1 MPSTYGANSTRWP
14 QAARTHGVVDQ
25 PDEDFEQPVLAEGW
39 VAGEVRAEFPDLRLR
54 SMPVERG
61 SAKTPK
67 AVRQRLSGL
76 SDRFRGAHA
85 IALRRA
91 PVNSAY
97 RVFYRHVGLDPDA
110 TRTPVEEAAVRRL
123 VHGGFEATNL
133 LDDALLISLMET
145 GIPLWA
151 VDADRIT
158 EPLGIGAESEGRLA
172 VFDESRLLA
181 TLFGPVQAPFGVTK
195 DTERMFVYTV
205 QVPGVPAIFVEEA
218 MHCCLGVLVGEG

>member
-1 MPSTYGANSTRWP
+1 
-14 QAARTHGVVDQ
+14 VE
-25 PDEDFEQPVLAEGW
+25 EDFDEPVLAEGW
-39 VAGEVRAEFPDLRLR
+39 VADEVRAEFPELRLR
-54 SMPVERG
+54 SMLVERG
-61 SAKTPK
+61 PAKTPK
-67 AVRQRLSGL
+67 AVRRRLADM
-76 SDRFRGAHA
+76 SDRFRGSHA

-133 LDDALLISLMET
+133 LDDALLITLMET

-151 VDADRIT
+151 LDAERVS
-158 EPLGIGAESEGRLA
+158 EPLGIATGHQGRLA
-172 VFDESRLLA
+172 VFDDARVLA
-181 TLFGPVQAPFGVTK
+181 TLFGHVEAPYGVTK
-195 DTERMFVYTV
+195 ECERMLLYTV

-218 MHCCLGVLVGEG
+218 MHCCLGVLIGEG

>member
-1 MPSTYGANSTRWP
+1 
-14 QAARTHGVVDQ
+14 V
-25 PDEDFEQPVLAEGW
+25 EDFEDPLLAEGW
-39 VAGEVRAEFPDLRLR
+39 VAGEVRAEFPELRLC
-54 SMPVERG
+54 SMLVERG
-61 SAKTPK
+61 PAKTPK
-67 AVRQRLSGL
+67 AVRQRLADMSN
-76 SDRFRGAHA
+76 RFRGAQA

-133 LDDALLISLMET
+133 LDDALLITLMET

-151 VDADRIT
+151 LDADRVS
-158 EPLGIGAESEGRLA
+158 EPLGIAAGREGRLA
-172 VFDESRLLA
+172 VFDDSRVLA
-181 TLFGPVQAPFGVTK
+181 TLFGPVQAPYGVTK
-195 DTERMFVYTV
+195 DCRRMLLYTV

-218 MHCCLGVLVGEG
+218 MHCCLGVLLGEG

>member
-1 MPSTYGANSTRWP
+1 
-14 QAARTHGVVDQ
+14 VVEQ
-25 PDEDFEQPVLAEGW
+25 EEDFEEPHLAEGW
-39 VAGEVRAEFPDLRLR
+39 VAEEVRAEFPDLRLR
-54 SMPVERG
+54 SMLVERG

-67 AVRQRLSGL
+67 AVRQRLSAM
-76 SDRFRGAHA
+76 SDRFRGAQA

-97 RVFYRHVGLDPDA
+97 RVFYRHVGLDPDT

-123 VHGGFEATNL
+123 VKGGFQATNL

-151 VDADRIT
+151 VDADQVA
-158 EPLGIGAESEGRLA
+158 EPLGIGPPDARSAAGQAESRA
-172 VFDESRLLA
+172 LA

-195 DTERMFVYTV
+195 ATGRMFIYTV

-218 MHCCLGVLVGEG
+218 MHCCLGVLLGEG

>member
-1 MPSTYGANSTRWP
+1 MEEELEF
-14 QAARTHGVVDQ
+14 
-25 PDEDFEQPVLAEGW
+25 EDPVLGEGW
-39 VAGEVRAEFPDLRLR
+39 VAGEVRAEFPDLRLWTTG
-54 SMPVERG
+54 VERAP
-61 SAKTPK
+61 AKTPK
-67 AVRQRLSGL
+67 AVRQRLRDM
-76 SDRFRGAHA
+76 SDRFRGSHA

-133 LDDALLISLMET
+133 LDDALLIALMET

-151 VDADRIT
+151 LDAARVR
-158 EPLGIGAESEGRLA
+158 EPLGIGTGREGRLA
-172 VFDESRLLA
+172 VYDDTGPLA
-181 TLFGPVQAPFGVTK
+181 TLFGDVEVPYGVTK
-195 DTERMFVYTV
+195 DTERMLLYTV

-218 MHCCLGVLVGEG
+218 MHCCLGVLLGEG